1 MKICPYQKH
10 TFKLHILDRLKEKQK
25 HWEKDKLTN
34 IDVLKLFLYVEH
46 SQLIWTAPLSHGCFN

>member
-10 TFKLHILDRLKEKQK
+10 TFKLHILDWLKEKQK

-34 IDVLKLFLYVEH
+34 IDVLKLFFVCRTFTAYVDC
-46 SQLIWTAPLSHGCFN
+46 SSVTWVF